1 MSRLTRTISA
11 SAAVAALAVLSMS
24 ALIGTSSAGTA
35 SVPKCKLD
43 QLSVTSKRPFGALG
57 TGGGILLFRNISAH
71 ACSLTG
77 YPHVVAIG
85 KTKGSRIT
93 ASHETSGMLGGW
105 DWSGL
110 TPRAP
115 KPPTV
120 ILANKS
126 EFASDWYQY
135 SEVGPVKYTI
145 FKASTLS
152 VSLSGSTSAV
162 HVSGSVYAVNGKMWV
177 TPFVSGKTGT
187 AEPSTTTSSQG

>member
-1 MSRLTRTISA
+1 
-11 SAAVAALAVLSMS
+11 
-24 ALIGTSSAGTA
+24 
-35 SVPKCKLD
+35 
-43 QLSVTSKRPFGALG
+43 
-57 TGGGILLFRNISAH
+57 
-71 ACSLTG
+71 
-77 YPHVVAIG
+77 
-85 KTKGSRIT
+85 
-93 ASHETSGMLGGW
+93 MLGGW